1 VTSRSGRAS
10 RAVTLAGIVLAAA
23 ALWGALGQQLDVP
36 TVFGDELIHWDA
48 SRSLAAGD
56 GLKVRDG
63 GYGFGPVYPALVAPV
78 HLLTDDDL
86 SAYQWVRILDALVFA
101 LSAVPAYLLARRVL
115 PPGWSLGCAA
125 LAVAIPSALY
135 TGFVMT
141 EGPAYTACTLA
152 LLALARCLERPRVSA
167 QLLALAT
174 VALATG
180 VRFQLAVLGVAL
192 LVALPLRA
200 IVARGRL
207 QVSRRDVTR
216 LWPLLVVL
224 GAGIAVFA
232 VRAVEGNPLEGYG
245 DLWRSY
251 DVLEV
256 ARWTWRALAGLG
268 VYLALVPLVVA
279 PTALRELVFEGRLGL
294 RSSAAFFS
302 LFVTVNVALLLVV
315 GAFSSTE
322 FGVGFLHDRY
332 LFYVVPLWLVS
343 TAVWAERRVPFRP
356 LGLALGGLLVLVL
369 LATLPTYLLNNDGGR
384 RFDATASALPS
395 EIAERAG
402 LSAPTRWSLLAVAG
416 AAILVAVVLSF
427 LPRWLV
433 LVPVALVFALDGAFA
448 WDVRIDAARN
458 ETFAPM
464 NAQTVSWVDR
474 AVPDDA
480 EVATLTPGV
489 SIETRDALRLTEFFN
504 ASIGPAY
511 DFGGGYAPTLA
522 SEKVRVAGGRVVVSD
537 TGEIAA
543 EWVVAPRGLE
553 LVGDVEA
560 EGTTEGLR
568 LWHVEGPVRLVG
580 GTGQ

>member
-1 VTSRSGRAS
+1 VTSQSGRAS

-23 ALWGALGQQLDVP
+23 ALWGALGQLLDVP

-56 GLKVRDG
+56 GLRVRDG

-86 SAYQWVRILDALVFA
+86 SAYQWVRILDAFVFA
-101 LSAVPAYLLARRVL
+101 LAAVPAYLLARRVL

-125 LAVAIPSALY
+125 LTVAIPSALY

-141 EGPAYTACTLA
+141 EGPAYAACTLA
-152 LLALARCLERPRVSA
+152 LLALARCLERPTVPA
-167 QLLALAT
+167 QLFALAT

-200 IVARGRL
+200 LVARRGL

-216 LWPLLVVL
+216 LWPLLLVL
-224 GAGIAVFA
+224 GAGIAVFT
-232 VRAVEGNPLEGYG
+232 VRAVVGNPLEGYG

-251 DVLEV
+251 DALEV
-256 ARWTWRALAGLG
+256 ARWTWRAFAGLG

-294 RSSAAFFS
+294 RASAAFFS
-302 LFVTVNVALLLVV
+302 LFLTVNAALLLVV

-332 LFYVVPLWLVS
+332 LFYVVPLWLVT
-343 TAVWAERRVPFRP
+343 TAVWAERHVPFRP
-356 LGLALGGLLVLVL
+356 LELVLGGLLVLAL
-369 LATLPTYLLNNDGGR
+369 LATLPTYLLNADSGR

-402 LSAPTRWSLLAVAG
+402 LSEPPRWSLVAAAG
-416 AAILVAVVLSF
+416 AAILVAVVLSL

-433 LVPVALVFALDGAFA
+433 LVPVAVVFALDGAFA
-448 WDVRIDAARN
+448 WDARIDAARN

-464 NAQTVSWVDR
+464 NAETVSWVDR
-474 AVPDDA
+474 AVPDGT
-480 EVATLTPGV
+480 EVATLSFGG
-489 SIETRDALRLTEFFN
+489 SLATRDALRLTEFFN

-511 DFGGGYAPTLA
+511 DLGGGYAPTLA
-522 SEKVRVAGGRVVVSD
+522 SDRVRVAGGGVIVAD
-537 TGEIAA
+537 TGEIDA
-543 EWVVAPRGLE
+543 EWIVAPRELE

-560 EGTTEGLR
+560 EGTIEGLR
-568 LWHVEGPVRLVG
+568 LWRVRGPVRIVG
-580 GTGQ
+580 GALP